1 MKQKMVKI
9 VEKID
14 KIIVDIYLKDNV
26 FFIDKILL
34 SLSLEEKVDFVKNKR
49 REKYLNSDVAK
60 QKWRMR

>member
-60 QKWRMR
+60 